1 MNCEFLH
8 NKMMEEQCEVSWQAF
23 LRDFPSKKQYEAR
36 IESLKFF
43 HATEGK
49 RTMEESLIE
58 YIEKHHN
65 NGTSATT
72 LNSWLSIFGK
82 YWRYTGRGTLSV
94 TVPILQDSLKKWTK
108 THKTKQA
115 SVFTKQDLGKSIQ
128 FILIHA

>member
-1 MNCEFLH
+1 
-8 NKMMEEQCEVSWQAF
+8 
-23 LRDFPSKKQYEAR
+23 
-36 IESLKFF
+36 
-43 HATEGK
+43 
-49 RTMEESLIE
+49 MEESLIE